1 MTEKYNI
8 YKTTEGK
15 PELYMKSVDAEY
27 VASVCRALKRIHPD
41 RDFLPAKIFSDE
53 LGNYSLSEV
62 ISNDQSMKKHPYFC
76 NCFFHRLGRRE
87 VSSRALFITLA
98 VFYGLIIALVG
109 FWE

>member
-1 MTEKYNI
+1 MKYNI
-8 YKTTEGK
+8 YKTTDGR

-53 LGNYSLSEV
+53 LGNYSLLET
-62 ISNDQSMKKHPYFC
+62 ISKDQSMKKHTAFC
-76 NCFFHRLGRRE
+76 NCLFCRYSRKQVSARVMFISIGLFFG
-87 VSSRALFITLA
+87 S
-98 VFYGLIIALVG
+98 IIALVG

>member
-41 RDFLPAKIFSDE
+41 RDFFPSKIFSDE
-53 LGNYSLSEV
+53 RGQYALSDV
-62 ISNDQSMKKHPYFC
+62 ISEGGVQ
-76 NCFFHRLGRRE
+76 
-87 VSSRALFITLA
+87 
-98 VFYGLIIALVG
+98 
-109 FWE
+109 